1 LLDRLPTADVLE
13 TSSRRLLIGGELLA
27 GAAEEMP
34 LTSPG
39 DGSSLGSVPVAD
51 AEQVADAVDAAAGAF
66 PGWSATH
73 VRERQAAVLALAQH
87 LLDDL
92 PNLVALEAVDGGL
105 PVTAAAGDVRLA
117 ATFIR
122 YLAGLAF
129 EWHGRT
135 VPSAAGSFD
144 ITVRKPYGPTARIVP
159 FNHPILFAT
168 WKIAAPLLTGN
179 TIVLKLPDQAPLSG
193 LRICTALREIF
204 PPGVVNVLTGPGHTT
219 GDALIHHPGIKRIA
233 FIGSVPTG
241 RRILAAAAERNV
253 PVTAEL
259 GGKNA
264 HIVAADADL
273 DRAVRASVAG
283 MNYQSAGQSCGS
295 YSRVLVQDG
304 VYDEFVERLAAATAA
319 VQAGNPLAEATTM
332 GPLIALPPVSRALAA
347 IADATQAHATVV
359 AGGIVPEIPGSEGGY
374 YLAPTLVADVSP
386 VMKIA
391 QEELFAPVQAVMK
404 WSTIEEAAEIAN
416 GTEFGLVASVHTRS
430 LSTALRLADELEVG
444 SVAVNGDGGQHWIG
458 APFGGVKASGVG
470 GKEDTLDEL
479 LDSTYEKN
487 VFVNFA

>member
-1 LLDRLPTADVLE
+1 LLDRVSYIGGVE
-13 TSSRRLLIGGELLA
+13 TSSRRLLIGGELVSA
-27 GAAEEMP
+27 TGEEMP

-39 DGSSLGSVPVAD
+39 DGSSLGSVPVAG
-51 AEQVADAVDAAAGAF
+51 AELVTDAVDAASRAF

-87 LLDDL
+87 LLNDL

-105 PVTAAAGDVRLA
+105 PVTAAASDVRLA
-117 ATFIR
+117 AAFIR

-129 EWHGRT
+129 EWRGRT

-168 WKIAAPLLTGN
+168 WKIAGPLLTGN

-193 LRICTALREIF
+193 LRICAALREIF
-204 PPGVVNVLTGPGHTT
+204 PAGVVNVLTGPGQIT

-241 RRILAAAAERNV
+241 RRILAAAAERNI

-264 HIVAADADL
+264 HIIAADADL
-273 DRAVRASVAG
+273 DRAVRSSVAG
-283 MNYQSAGQSCGS
+283 MNYQGAGQSCGS
-295 YSRVLVQDG
+295 YSRVLVQDSI
-304 VYDEFVERLAAATAA
+304 YDEFVERLAVATAA
-319 VQAGNPLAEATTM
+319 VEVGNPLAEATTM
-332 GPLIALPPVSRALAA
+332 GPLIAPSPVSRALAA
-347 IADATQAHATVV
+347 IADATQARATVV
-359 AGGIVPEIPGSEGGY
+359 AGGTVPEIPGSEGGY
-374 YLAPTLVADVSP
+374 YLAPTVVADVSP

-404 WSTIEEAAEIAN
+404 WSTIEEAIEIAN

-430 LSTALRLADELEVG
+430 LSTAMRLADELEVG
-444 SVAVNGDGGQHWIG
+444 SVAVNGDGGQHWMG

-470 GKEDTLDEL
+470 GKEDTVDEL
-479 LDSTYEKN
+479 LESTYEKN
-487 VFVNFA
+487 VFVNFG